1 MDLRSDPE
9 RLSMDAAQTHM
20 VQSCL
25 EELPVDQRQA
35 IELAYFSGLS
45 HTEIAVRTGLPLGTM
60 KTRIRLVMLRL
71 RERLAPYAEAL

>member
-1 MDLRSDPE
+1 MIRN
-9 RLSMDAAQTHM
+9 
-20 VQSCL
+20 CL

-45 HTEIAVRTGLPLGTM
+45 HAEIAVRTGLPLGTV
-60 KTRIRLVMLRL
+60 KTRIRLGMLHL